1 MLKNLILSVGEDN
14 KIQRSATNRSS
25 ADTGG
30 WVDLHR
36 TELCVGDF
44 YKPISLYILVTGV
57 ASGTA
62 TYVTSIVSNLTF
74 TPLVLQLFGTKAA
87 VVFGQLAYCIYIC
100 SNFYPSK

>member
-1 MLKNLILSVGEDN
+1 VESIRFNDLQLTDLAQTPGSWG
-14 KIQRSATNRSS
+14 
-25 ADTGG
+25 
-30 WVDLHR
+30 DLHR
-36 TELCVGDF
+36 TELCDGYF
-44 YKPISLYILVTGV
+44 YKPISSYILVTGV

-100 SNFYPSK
+100 SNFYPSKGNFTKGFV